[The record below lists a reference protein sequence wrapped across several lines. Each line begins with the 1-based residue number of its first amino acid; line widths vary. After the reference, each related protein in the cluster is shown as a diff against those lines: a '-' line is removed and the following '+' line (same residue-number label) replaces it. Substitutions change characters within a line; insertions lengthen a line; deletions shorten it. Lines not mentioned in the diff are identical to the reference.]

1 MDAKDVGLLI
11 AGLESGNVF
20 FDQSPKLALECALL
34 GLGADCVAKSLNRGL
49 PSDALPRLE
58 ILADSDF
65 C

>member
-20 FDQSPKLALECALL
+20 FDQSPELALECSLL
-34 GLGADCVAKSLNRGL
+34 GLSADRVAKSLNCGL
-49 PSDALPRLE
+49 LSWLRPE
-58 ILADSDF
+58 IFVDPDF